1 MPRYRR
7 LGSGGSGPRRTLAW
21 RRIASIS
28 GGSGTTSSGPA
39 SPTMV
44 GPVVIPPSAN
54 RGRPPVFRST
64 WVRKPEGEAMPML
77 GTVLPAA
84 AMAGMPLPMLSDRTA
99 VSNQRAFEF
108 CFVAAVLST
117 VVVTGSCVP
126 APTPRRMPPIPLS
139 PLCPWINGC
148 RKVAIVPPR
157 PSVIGLSAASRT
169 VLPSWRGKSP
179 GLVKSVW
186 NRPEAVPLI
195 SSVCLC
201 SSSNCLSC
209 ASSIASAASFSTSR
223 FSSACATNL
232 SEPFSSLSM
241 RSCSMPAS
249 STASPMRT

>member
-1 MPRYRR
+1 
-7 LGSGGSGPRRTLAW
+7 
-21 RRIASIS
+21 
-28 GGSGTTSSGPA
+28 
-39 SPTMV
+39 
-44 GPVVIPPSAN
+44 
-54 RGRPPVFRST
+54 
-64 WVRKPEGEAMPML
+64 MPML

-126 APTPRRMPPIPLS
+126 APTPRRMPPMPPS

-186 NRPEAVPLI
+186 NRPEETFWI
-195 SSVCLC
+195 SSTCRCNSSVCFC
-201 SSSNCLSC
+201 SAAARLSFNSSCAC
-209 ASSIASAASFSTSR
+209 ASSVYRSFC
-223 FSSACATNL
+223 ACAAI
-232 SEPFSSLSM
+232 SM
-241 RSCSMPAS
+241 RLAALSSFWMRATSISAS
-249 STASPMRT
+249 WTARSRRIR